1 MPRNQEWHELNDR
14 VTALA
19 ARLAAL
25 DGKAEDGLQPAVME
39 EERSAA
45 VAVSKVGREM
55 MARVD
60 DRPPT
65 TDDRRRTAHWCPAVT
80 PSGLFATPSGPVVIR
95 GGPNCPPAARIVIP
109 S

>member
-1 MPRNQEWHELNDR
+1 MPRDQEWHELNDR

-25 DGKAEDGLQPAVME
+25 DGKAEDGLQ
-39 EERSAA
+39 SA